1 MTHTVVTEFIF
12 HLAEPSDWAR
22 AVASGAYAADSLA
35 TEGFIH
41 ASTAAQVPL
50 TFARYYADRTDLVLL
65 AVDPAGLDV
74 RWETSGEDLFPH
86 VYEPIAT
93 AYVELLGPY
102 AGGDVQR
109 GGATYS

>member
-1 MTHTVVTEFIF
+1 MTELIF
-12 HLAEPSDWAR
+12 HVAEPSDWAR

-50 TFARYYADRTDLVLL
+50 TFARYYAGRTDLVLL
-65 AVDPAGLDV
+65 AVDPTGLDV
-74 RWETSGEDLFPH
+74 RWEPSGEDLFPH
-86 VYEPIAT
+86 VYGSIPTGCI
-93 AYVELLGPY
+93 ELLDPY

-109 GGATYS
+109 GGAKYS

>member
-1 MTHTVVTEFIF
+1 MTELIF

-50 TFARYYADRTDLVLL
+50 TFERYYADRTDLVLL

-74 RWETSGEDLFPH
+74 RWEPSGEDLFPH

-93 AYVELLGPY
+93 ACIELLGPY
-102 AGGDVQR
+102 SGGDIHRV
-109 GGATYS
+109 GATYS